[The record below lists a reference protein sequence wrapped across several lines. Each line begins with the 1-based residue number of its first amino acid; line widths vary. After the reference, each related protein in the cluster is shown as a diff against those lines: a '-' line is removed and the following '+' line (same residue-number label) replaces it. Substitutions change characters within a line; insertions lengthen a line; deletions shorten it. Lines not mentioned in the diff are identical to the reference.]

1 MLTVVSSV
9 DTPRERDFMDE
20 NSGLIDLKTVHEHAT
35 IMHAEFER
43 DGGFTYS
50 LPLFGFPE
58 TGFVV
63 CVNNIAMEFA
73 EPPTVMDLVAFIVKN
88 NDLLHQ
94 TGKCAGLWHD
104 KKKGVYLLE
113 ISTVFT
119 HIDEALRLGQAR
131 GQTCIYDL
139 AARKDIS
146 VAEEYDKMFATAKT
160 EAETEKIYHL
170 ELTAPS
176 LTLVVSA
183 LMVTG
188 ATDLANIIAAA
199 PASTRPRGEK

>member
-1 MLTVVSSV
+1 
-9 DTPRERDFMDE
+9 MDE
-20 NSGLIDLKTVHEHAT
+20 NSGLIDLKTVHEKAT

-43 DGGFTYS
+43 YGGFTYS
-50 LPLFGFPE
+50 PLLGFVQA
-58 TGFVV
+58 GFVV

-94 TGKCAGLWHD
+94 TGKYVGLWHD

-119 HIDEALRLGQAR
+119 HIDEALRLGQAH
-131 GQTCIYDL
+131 GQTYIYDV

-146 VAEEYDKMFATAKT
+146 VAEEYDKMSATAKT
-160 EAETEKIYHL
+160 EAETEEIYRL

-183 LMVTG
+183 LMATG

>member
-1 MLTVVSSV
+1 
-9 DTPRERDFMDE
+9 MDE

-50 LPLFGFPE
+50 PLFGFAQA
-58 TGFVV
+58 GFVV

-73 EPPTVMDLVAFIVKN
+73 GPPTVTDLVAFIVKN
-88 NDLLHQ
+88 NDLLRQ
-94 TGKCAGLWHD
+94 TRKYAGLWHD
-104 KKKGVYLLE
+104 KKNGVYLLE
-113 ISTVFT
+113 ISTVLT
-119 HIDEALRLGQAR
+119 HIDEALWLGKAHD
-131 GQTCIYDL
+131 QTYIYDL
-139 AARKDIS
+139 AAGKDIS
-146 VAEEYDKMFATAKT
+146 VAEGYDKMFATAKT
-160 EAETEKIYHL
+160 EAETEEVYRF

-176 LTLVVSA
+176 RTLVVSA
-183 LMVTG
+183 LMATG

>member
-9 DTPRERDFMDE
+9 DTPGERDFMDE

-35 IMHAEFER
+35 IMHAAFER

-50 LPLFGFPE
+50 PLLGFAQA
-58 TGFVV
+58 GFVV

-73 EPPTVMDLVAFIVKN
+73 EPPTVTDLEAFIVKN
-88 NDLLHQ
+88 NDLLRQ
-94 TGKCAGLWHD
+94 TRKYAGLWHD

-119 HIDEALRLGQAR
+119 HIGEALWLGQAH
-131 GQTCIYDL
+131 GQTYIYDL
-139 AARKDIS
+139 AAGKDIS
-146 VAEEYDKMFATAKT
+146 VAEESDKMSATAKT
-160 EAETEKIYHL
+160 EAETEEIYHF

-176 LTLVVSA
+176 LKLVLSA
-183 LMVTG
+183 LMATG
-188 ATDLANIIAAA
+188 ATDLANMIAAA